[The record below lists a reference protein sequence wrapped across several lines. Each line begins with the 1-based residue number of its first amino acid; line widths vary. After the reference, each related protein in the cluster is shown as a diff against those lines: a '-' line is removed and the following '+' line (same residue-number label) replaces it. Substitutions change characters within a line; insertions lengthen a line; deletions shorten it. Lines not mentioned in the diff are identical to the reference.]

1 MSGVGHVTAAWSP
14 ERRRPWS
21 WPEWS
26 SPPPAESSLSNC
38 EPNSGQPPAP
48 DVGNVHAFAESHHW
62 RALRC
67 ATFFLSPQS
76 VGAPY
81 ASEIDGTR
89 LGSSRS
95 YLRPMTLRADAASAC
110 QIIVELSG
118 K

>member
-1 MSGVGHVTAAWSP
+1 MRTAGVVEVAPSELWPSS
-14 ERRRPWS
+14 WS

-95 YLRPMTLRADAASAC
+95 YLRPMTLRVDGAFCARA
-110 QIIVELSG
+110 QLRG
-118 K
+118 